1 MNASKTMSLY
11 ATLVGS
17 LKHDLLNIFFI
28 EIFSRRERR
37 LFGEKVTVGF
47 LKWDRILWL

>member
-1 MNASKTMSLY
+1 MPLY

-17 LKHDLLNIFFI
+17 LKHDLLNIFFV

-37 LFGEKVTVGF
+37 LFGDEKVTIGF
-47 LKWDRILWL
+47 FNGIESCGFSC